1 MKALVCKQF
10 GPIEDI
16 ELQELPSPEPG
27 PGQVLVEVRA
37 AGVNFPDLLAVQ
49 GKYQI
54 RSEPP
59 FTPGAELSG
68 VVASLGEGV
77 EGFSVGDEVIGIFA
91 GGAFAEQCVVDATNL
106 FRKPAA
112 ISFEQAAG
120 LSITYGTSY
129 YALKQLAKIE
139 PGETILVLGAAGG
152 VGTSA
157 VQLAKA
163 MGARV
168 IAAASTAEKLEFAA
182 RAGADEL
189 INYSDEDLRE
199 RIKELTDGN
208 GVDVVYDPVGGD
220 LTETAFRSIAWG
232 GRFLVIGFAA
242 GTIPKLPLNLPL
254 LKCASVIG
262 VFWGSWIRKF
272 PEEGAAN
279 VEELAAMIASG
290 RLDLLVTEVYPLDDY
305 LDAFR
310 AIAERRARGKVIL
323 SMPGA

>member
-10 GPIEDI
+10 GPIEDV

-27 PGQVLVEVRA
+27 PGQVLVDVRA

-68 VVASLGEGV
+68 VIAQLGEGV

-106 FRKPAA
+106 FRKPAS

-129 YALKQLAKIE
+129 YALKQLAKIQ

-157 VQLAKA
+157 VQLASA

-168 IAAASTAEKLEFAA
+168 IAAASTAEKLEFAT
-182 RAGADEL
+182 RAGADEV
-189 INYSDEDLRE
+189 INYSDEDLRD
-199 RIKELTDGN
+199 RIKELTDGK
-208 GVDVVYDPVGGD
+208 GVDVIYDPVGGD
-220 LTETAFRSIAWG
+220 LSETAFRSIAWG

-279 VEELAAMIASG
+279 VEELAEMIASG

-310 AIAERRARGKVIL
+310 AIDERRARGKVIL
-323 SMPGA
+323 SMSGA

>member
-10 GPIEDI
+10 GPIEDVAL
-16 ELQELPSPEPG
+16 EELPSPEPG
-27 PGQVLVEVRA
+27 PGEVLVEVRA
-37 AGVNFPDLLAVQ
+37 AGVNFPDLLAIQ

-68 VVASLGEGV
+68 VVAKLGEGV
-77 EGFSVGDEVIGIFA
+77 EDFSVGDEVVGIFA
-91 GGAFAEQCVVDATNL
+91 GGAFAEQCVVEASNL
-106 FRKPAA
+106 FPKPAS

-129 YALKQLAKIE
+129 YALKQLAKLE
-139 PGETILVLGAAGG
+139 AGETVLVLGAAGG

-168 IAAASTAEKLEFAA
+168 IAAASTAEKLAFAV
-182 RAGADEL
+182 RAGADET

-199 RIKELTDGN
+199 RLKALTG
-208 GVDVVYDPVGGD
+208 GKGPDVIYDPVGGD
-220 LTETAFRSIAWG
+220 LSETAFRSIAWG

-242 GTIPKLPLNLPL
+242 GDIPSMPLNLPL
-254 LKCASVIG
+254 LKCASIIG
-262 VFWGSWIRKF
+262 VFWGSWIKRF
-272 PEEGAAN
+272 PDEGAAN
-279 VEELAAMIASG
+279 FRELADMLSGG
-290 RLDLLVTEVYPLDDY
+290 RLDLLVTEVYPLADY
-305 LDAFR
+305 RDAFR
-310 AIAERRARGKVIL
+310 AIAGRRARGKVIL
-323 SMPGA
+323 SMASE

>member
-208 GVDVVYDPVGGD
+208 GVDIVYDPVGGD

>member
-1 MKALVCKQF
+1 LKALVCKQF

>member
-10 GPIEDI
+10 GPVEDV

-27 PGQVLVEVRA
+27 PGEVLVDVRA

-68 VVASLGEGV
+68 VVAKLGEGV

-91 GGAFAEQCVVDATNL
+91 GGAFAEQCVVAAGDL
-106 FRKPAA
+106 FVKPAS

-129 YALKQLAKIE
+129 YALKQLAKLQ
-139 PGETILVLGAAGG
+139 PGETVLVLGAAGG

-163 MGARV
+163 MGAHV
-168 IAAASTAEKLEFAA
+168 IAAASTAEKLEFAT
-182 RAGADEL
+182 RAGADDT
-189 INYSDEDLRE
+189 INYSQEDLRE
-199 RIKELTDGN
+199 RIKALTGGKGPDI
-208 GVDVVYDPVGGD
+208 VYDPVGGD
-220 LTETAFRSIAWG
+220 LSEAAFRSIAWG

-254 LKCASVIG
+254 LKCASIIG
-262 VFWGSWIRKF
+262 VFWGSWIKRF
-272 PEEGAAN
+272 PAEGAAN
-279 VEELAAMIASG
+279 FEELAEMLSSG
-290 RLDLLVTEVYPLDDY
+290 RLDLLVTEVYPLEDY
-305 LDAFR
+305 HAAFR

-323 SMPGA
+323 SMSGE

>member
-1 MKALVCKQF
+1 LKALVCKQF
-10 GPIEDI
+10 GPIEDV

-27 PGQVLVEVRA
+27 PGQVLVDVRA

-68 VVASLGEGV
+68 VIAQLGEGV
-77 EGFSVGDEVIGIFA
+77 ERFSVGDEVIGIFA

-106 FRKPAA
+106 FRKPAS

-129 YALKQLAKIE
+129 YALKQLAKIR

-157 VQLAKA
+157 VQLASA

-189 INYSDEDLRE
+189 INYSDEDLRD

-208 GVDVVYDPVGGD
+208 GVDVIYDPVGGD
-220 LTETAFRSIAWG
+220 LSETAFRSIAWG

-279 VEELAAMIASG
+279 VEELAEMIASG

-310 AIAERRARGKVIL
+310 AIDERRARGKVIL
-323 SMPGA
+323 SMSGA